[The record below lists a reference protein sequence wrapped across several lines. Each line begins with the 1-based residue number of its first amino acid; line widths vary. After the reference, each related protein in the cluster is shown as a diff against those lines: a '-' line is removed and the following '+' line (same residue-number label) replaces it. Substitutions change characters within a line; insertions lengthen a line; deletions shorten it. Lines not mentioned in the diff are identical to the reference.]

1 VRKQEIIEKS
11 IMYTEKHPP
20 QGSNIKM
27 KLTPGG
33 AEYTWPVQQQDA
45 ISGET
50 KRALYVLG
58 FAVVFMGWIFTT
70 LIETGDYASIDKGF
84 HLGHLFIGIVHL
96 TILVLIIQL
105 ARIIYLVLRPP
116 LPASLEF
123 TPNEIIYR
131 SGTRRLQLE
140 FIREGDSRSIQR
152 TKETIGRS
160 KNKTYVFPKKE
171 RENFTLEK
179 TGDSLSLSIKYRGQR
194 IEIGDTLK
202 EYDKEWLHK
211 FLKDYNTG

>member
-1 VRKQEIIEKS
+1 
-11 IMYTEKHPP
+11 MFTEKPP
-20 QGSNIKM
+20 PKGSNISIEF
-27 KLTPGG
+27 TPGG
-33 AEYTWPVQQQDA
+33 AVYTWAVEPQDKV
-45 ISGET
+45 SGDSI
-50 KRALYVLG
+50 RAGLFFVLG
-58 FAVVFMGWIFTT
+58 IVFLGLIFTT

-96 TILVLIIQL
+96 TILVLIILQ
-105 ARIIYLVLRPP
+105 ARTIYLVLRPP
-116 LPASLEF
+116 FPASLEF

-171 RENFTLEK
+171 RENITLEK

-202 EYDKEWLHK
+202 EYDKEWLYK
-211 FLKDYNTG
+211 FLKDYKTG